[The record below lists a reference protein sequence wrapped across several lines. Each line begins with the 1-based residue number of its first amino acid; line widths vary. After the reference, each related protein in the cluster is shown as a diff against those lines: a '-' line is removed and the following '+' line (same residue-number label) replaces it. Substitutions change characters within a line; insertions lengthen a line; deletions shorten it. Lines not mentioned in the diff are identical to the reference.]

1 MGTSSCAHD
10 DNFFLL
16 AKSKQIRVGRYQLS
30 SLWMLLCRATPTNPL
45 LTIMLPGSHKKKKK
59 KQLQPQLLIVA
70 NSLLTTSQFRKAC
83 YLLRKQRRNPI
94 AAQGAR

>member
-16 AKSKQIRVGRYQLS
+16 AKNKQIRVGRYQLFF
-30 SLWMLLCRATPTNPL
+30 SLDFAFCRATTTNPL

-59 KQLQPQLLIVA
+59 KQLQLQPQ
-70 NSLLTTSQFRKAC
+70 
-83 YLLRKQRRNPI
+83 
-94 AAQGAR
+94 